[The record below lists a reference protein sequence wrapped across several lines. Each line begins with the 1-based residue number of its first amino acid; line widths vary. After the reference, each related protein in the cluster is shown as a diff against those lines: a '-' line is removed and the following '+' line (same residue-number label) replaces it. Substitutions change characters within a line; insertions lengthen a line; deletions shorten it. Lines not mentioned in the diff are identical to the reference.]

1 MIEIIVYYSNSSTFA
16 SVINNKRLQTDIKM
30 AVRLFAAPFNNFK
43 GKYSTDIFKNQ
54 EKISISIS
62 GVFVMHVHEY

>member
-1 MIEIIVYYSNSSTFA
+1 MG
-16 SVINNKRLQTDIKM
+16 IKM

-62 GVFVMHVHEY
+62 GVFVMYLHEY